1 MRYLAAFLVIIS
13 TLSVVLS
20 SALTTTIEA
29 AERSCFYANVDKK
42 VSLFEDIYQSI
53 TINIGREDWFLL
65 CSTIRW
71 KF

>member
-42 VSLFEDIYQSI
+42 VSLFEDIY
-53 TINIGREDWFLL
+53 INL
-65 CSTIRW
+65 
-71 KF
+71 